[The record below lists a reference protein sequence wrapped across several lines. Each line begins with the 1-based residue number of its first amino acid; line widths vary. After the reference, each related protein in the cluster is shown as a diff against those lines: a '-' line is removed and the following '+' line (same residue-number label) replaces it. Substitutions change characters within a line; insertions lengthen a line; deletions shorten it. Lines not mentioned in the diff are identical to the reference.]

1 LTAGLTAGLIDPVCS
16 GSVVVGV
23 GDAAVGV
30 GDAAVGVG
38 DAAVGVGDAAVG
50 VGDAAVGVGGA
61 TVASEHQ
68 GMGRSVPGWAC
79 ILSALFWQLVL
90 ANSFDFASSPL
101 ARTGVNCTKAPN
113 SANIPICVSLF
124 DIQTLL
130 SLLIF
135 MGTPDLK
142 SR

>member
-1 LTAGLTAGLIDPVCS
+1 LTAGLIDPVCS

-30 GDAAVGVG
+30 GVG
-38 DAAVGVGDAAVG
+38 A
-50 VGDAAVGVGGA
+50 A

-79 ILSALFWQLVL
+79 ILLALFWQLVV

-101 ARTGVNCTKAPN
+101 ARTGVNCTTAPN

-142 SR
+142 SASKCRSMTT